1 MALGLMSKHSSF
13 SSRNIESFLIYAKI
27 SYMSILITLV
37 ILLFSAIVHEVS
49 HGLMAEKLG
58 DSTARDEGRIT
69 LNPIPH
75 IDPFGSILLPALL
88 LFVGSPIVFGAAK
101 PVPVNFNNL
110 QPRRLGMALVSLAGP
125 LSNLVL
131 AVLFMLPIKFGLVTG
146 AVADVWLKAVIINIV
161 LAVFNI
167 LPIPPLDGSKILGSV
182 LPYNIMYRLLE
193 LERYGFF
200 IVIIFLYLGILDKI
214 LMPVVVLFF
223 KLFGINF

>member
-1 MALGLMSKHSSF
+1 M
-13 SSRNIESFLIYAKI
+13 E
-27 SYMSILITLV
+27 ILITLV

-75 IDPFGSILLPALL
+75 IDPFGSILLPGLL
-88 LFVGSPIVFGAAK
+88 LAVGSPIVFGAAK

-110 QPRRLGMALVSLAGP
+110 HPKRWGMALVSLAGP

-131 AVLFMLPIKFGLVTG
+131 AVLFILPVKFGLVSG
-146 AVADVWLKAVIINIV
+146 VVADIWLYAVKINLV

-167 LPIPPLDGSKILGSV
+167 LPIPPLDGSKLLASM
-182 LPYNIMYRLLE
+182 LPYNIMYKLLE
-193 LERYGFF
+193 MERYGFM
-200 IVIIFLYLGILDKI
+200 IVVIFLFLGILDKI
-214 LMPVVVLFF
+214 LSPVVTLFF
-223 KLFGINF
+223 RLFGISF